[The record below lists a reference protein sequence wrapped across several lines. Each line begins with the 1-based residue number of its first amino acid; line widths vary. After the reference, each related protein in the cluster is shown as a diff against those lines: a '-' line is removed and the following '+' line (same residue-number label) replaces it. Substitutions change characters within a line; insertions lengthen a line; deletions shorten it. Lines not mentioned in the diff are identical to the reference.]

1 MCSDELKSDFLLLI
15 TAVIWG
21 FAFVFQRIGM
31 DYVGPFTYSAAR
43 FTLGTL
49 MLIPLGILSQQKSYF
64 TSHIKPAGIKH
75 YLLGGGVAGLAL
87 YGGISFQQVGLV
99 YTTAGKAGFITG
111 LYVVIVPIMGLMWR
125 AKTTLGTW
133 IGAVMAAVGLYLLSI
148 TAEFTIAYGDLL
160 VLCGAFVWAVHVH
173 ILARV
178 APRANPVMLAITQYG
193 VCALLSWISAV
204 WRESIQLDGIV
215 QAAVPI
221 LYGGVMSVGIAYTL
235 QVVAQRRAHPAHA
248 AILLSL
254 EAVFAA
260 VGGWLVLNE
269 ILSLRSMI
277 GCALMLA
284 GMLISQLHEVFKSL
298 GKI

>member
-1 MCSDELKSDFLLLI
+1 M
-15 TAVIWG
+15 
-21 FAFVFQRIGM
+21 FQRIGM

-49 MLIPLGILSQQKSYF
+49 ILIPFAAFTHQKSYF
-64 TSHIKPAGIKH
+64 TSHIKTTGVRS
-75 YLLGGGVAGLAL
+75 YVLGGGMAGFAL
-87 YGGISFQQVGLV
+87 FGGISFQQVGLV

-111 LYVVIVPIMGLMWR
+111 LYVVIVPIIGLLWR
-125 AKTTLGTW
+125 AKTTFGTW
-133 IGAVMAAVGLYLLSI
+133 IGAVLSALGLYLLSI
-148 TAEFTIAYGDLL
+148 TADLTIAHGDLL
-160 VLCGAFVWAVHVH
+160 VLCGAFVWAIHVH

-178 APRANPVMLAITQYG
+178 APRANPMLLAMTQYG
-193 VCALLSWISAV
+193 VCALLSWLSAF
-204 WRESIQLDGIV
+204 WRETIEPDHMI

-260 VGGWLVLNE
+260 VGGWLVLSE
-269 ILSLRSMI
+269 ILSLRAMV
-277 GCALMLA
+277 GCILMLT
-284 GMLISQLHEVFKSL
+284 GMLISQLHAIL
-298 GKI
+298 NTRH